1 MMSMN
6 LKNIA
11 ILNIKVVDYH
21 CIITEIR
28 RNEAISVI
36 QNTDLNEKRG
46 TLQNT
51 KKFIFIYKNEQRI
64 FNVWQYDG
72 QTNLMYLLIED
83 DDLVK
88 KYNTIWNKVSSDI
101 KKSLIASLPTIKT
114 F

>member
-1 MMSMN
+1 M
-6 LKNIA
+6 
-11 ILNIKVVDYH
+11 
-21 CIITEIR
+21 
-28 RNEAISVI
+28 
-36 QNTDLNEKRG
+36 
-46 TLQNT
+46 
-51 KKFIFIYKNEQRI
+51 
-64 FNVWQYDG
+64 WQYDG

>member
-11 ILNIKVVDYH
+11 ILNIKIIDYH
-21 CIITEIR
+21 CNITEIR

-72 QTNLMYLLIED
+72 QTNLMYFLIED

-88 KYNTIWNKVSSDI
+88 KYNTIWNKVSADI